1 MFKFILL
8 LFYLFFIN
16 AYDENLSKHCVNLS
30 QAAYCVNSLD
40 QWTCITCDR
49 DVLLEYIVDIN
60 QSKAIQGYDKYT
72 NTIFTS
78 FRGSS
83 NIHNWIENIQFRKI
97 SPYNNS
103 NIEIER
109 GFYKEYNFI
118 KKNIIENLFL
128 LSKKYNTNKLLITG
142 HSSGAALATIMA
154 YDILKQYNEYKIAY
168 LFNFGSPR
176 VGNKEFVEDF
186 NNYNITSYR
195 ITHYYDMV
203 PHVPEE
209 FLGYHHISNEIWYNR
224 ENLEYIICNDFD
236 NLEDSK
242 CSNSCSPLH
251 CTSTS
256 DHLYYL
262 NVTMGYNDGASCYL
276 NID

>member
-1 MFKFILL
+1 MYNFVLL
-8 LFYLFFIN
+8 LFYVFLIN
-16 AYDENLSKHCVNLS
+16 AYDENLSKHCINLS
-30 QAAYCVNSLD
+30 QAAYCVDSID
-40 QWTCITCDR
+40 EWKCITCDQ
-49 DVLLEYIVDIN
+49 DILLEYIVDIN
-60 QSKAIQGYDKYT
+60 QSKAIQGYDKFT
-72 NTIFTS
+72 DTVFTS

-118 KKNIIENLFL
+118 KKNIIENLSI
-128 LSKKYNTNKLLITG
+128 LSKKYETNKLLITG
-142 HSSGAALATIMA
+142 HSSGGALATIMA
-154 YDILKQYNEYKIAY
+154 YDILKQYNDYKIAY

-209 FLGYHHISNEIWYNR
+209 FLGYRHISNEIWYNR
-224 ENLEYIICNDFD
+224 ENTNYQICNDFD
-236 NLEDSK
+236 NKEDNQ

-256 DHLYYL
+256 DHLNYL
-262 NVTMGYNDGASCYL
+262 NVTMGNDDGMSCY
-276 NID
+276 